1 MWGANVG
8 TRHLTVVVSGGTHR
22 VAQYGQ
28 WDGYPKGTG
37 RFVLGFCTRWLS
49 TPKLRGAYAR
59 KLAKWVSFLNDEEV
73 QRRCAQQG
81 QAPNGGLYPELLG
94 STGGL
99 ILHQTRATRE
109 PLGLEDNYVFATD
122 GLDCE
127 WAYVV
132 DLDLVVLE
140 VYKGRC
146 RTALGP
152 EDRFALREPG
162 VDPLAINAVSAASG
176 EFQPVK
182 IVAAWSLDDLP
193 RWDEFLLLEDVE
205 HT

>member
-1 MWGANVG
+1 M
-8 TRHLTVVVSGGTHR
+8 
-22 VAQYGQ
+22 
-28 WDGYPKGTG
+28 
-37 RFVLGFCTRWLS
+37 
-49 TPKLRGAYAR
+49 
-59 KLAKWVSFLNDEEV
+59 
-73 QRRCAQQG
+73 
-81 QAPNGGLYPELLG
+81 
-94 STGGL
+94 
-99 ILHQTRATRE
+99 
-109 PLGLEDNYVFATD
+109 
-122 GLDCE
+122 
-127 WAYVV
+127 
-132 DLDLVVLE
+132 VLE